1 MRVFKW
7 SVRIFPT
14 PANGPKFLVAKG
26 SNNAPY
32 IPLGTW
38 AVMGRVDVPVVVTE
52 GAKALAIVQNGFPAI
67 GLNGVYGACARD
79 ADDKIILHP
88 LLASFAWLKR
98 SVYLVFDADIT
109 TKFEPRKALL
119 RTFLLLVAQQAE
131 VFTITSWDGSEAK
144 GIDDFLAKSEN
155 PAADLELLIKDRT
168 PFVETLEKTPA
179 DLRLV
184 EEELKVVVLPRLQ
197 RGQVVRQIARK
208 VGVPCKELLD
218 AITSTTQEAP
228 HDMELKVVDLTE
240 PWPGPVDGLEMLK
253 ELYTTYGRPV
263 WISDAARMM
272 LAFWNIAESQLQG
285 LGQISVSQNQ
295 IPRPELRKIDSH

>member
-1 MRVFKW
+1 
-7 SVRIFPT
+7 
-14 PANGPKFLVAKG
+14 
-26 SNNAPY
+26 
-32 IPLGTW
+32 
-38 AVMGRVDVPVVVTE
+38 MGRVDVPVVVTE

-109 TKFEPRKALL
+109 TKFERRKALL

-184 EEELKVVVLPRLQ
+184 EENSRLLSCHDCSGA
-197 RGQVVRQIARK
+197 RLSVRLLERLAYLARN
-208 VGVPCKELLD
+208 C
-218 AITSTTQEAP
+218 STPLHQPPKRP
-228 HDMELKVVDLTE
+228 HMT
-240 PWPGPVDGLEMLK
+240 W
-253 ELYTTYGRPV
+253 
-263 WISDAARMM
+263 S
-272 LAFWNIAESQLQG
+272 
-285 LGQISVSQNQ
+285 
-295 IPRPELRKIDSH
+295 